1 MSLHRWGIS
10 HLVVAAALA
19 ASPPASSQE
28 NQKSFQNDQELGRTF
43 HVTADALPQPYDTSS
58 VRNPAVVVPRDGA
71 KPKVEDG
78 FTVALFADN
87 LDHPRQMLVLE
98 NGDVLLAE
106 QKSGKVTFLRDTDGD
121 SKADIVSLFAGDFK
135 GPYGLAQL
143 PSGENKGDILVA
155 DTEAIWRVPFKL
167 GGIRPDMS
175 ALSRAE
181 PASKTPK
188 DARKPIEPADH
199 LPVTDEGV
207 FGAAEGHSTRS
218 LAIDPLD
225 GSMYVG
231 VGSMGNIAV
240 EPKVKATIQKFD
252 ASGDVQST
260 FASGTRNP
268 IGLSIHPKTGKLWA
282 VVQERDGLGNRLVP
296 DYLTEV
302 SQGDFF
308 GWPYSYTGT
317 NPQPGFAKRAPDKV
331 KQASRPS
338 VLFEAHS
345 APMDF
350 AWIPDSWPEDMR
362 GSAVVA
368 LKGSWNR
375 EDPTGY
381 KVVIAHF
388 EGGKPTGEYTNLVTG
403 FWVRGKN
410 RAEVWGRPADVAF
423 LPDGG
428 LLIADDSGGTIWK
441 IKPQKDD

>member
-1 MSLHRWGIS
+1 MSS
-10 HLVVAAALA
+10 
-19 ASPPASSQE
+19 
-28 NQKSFQNDQELGRTF
+28 
-43 HVTADALPQPYDTSS
+43 
-58 VRNPAVVVPRDGA
+58 
-71 KPKVEDG
+71 
-78 FTVALFADN
+78 
-87 LDHPRQMLVLE
+87 
-98 NGDVLLAE
+98 
-106 QKSGKVTFLRDTDGD
+106 
-121 SKADIVSLFAGDFK
+121 
-135 GPYGLAQL
+135 
-143 PSGENKGDILVA
+143 
-155 DTEAIWRVPFKL
+155 
-167 GGIRPDMS
+167 
-175 ALSRAE
+175 LSRAE

-188 DARKPIEPADH
+188 DAREPIEPADH

-207 FGAAEGHSTRS
+207 FGPAEGHSTRS
-218 LAIDPLD
+218 LVIDPKD

-268 IGLSIHPKTGKLWA
+268 IGLSIHPSSGKLWA

-296 DYLTEV
+296 DYLTEIN
-302 SQGDFF
+302 QGDFF

-317 NPQPGFAKRAPDKV
+317 NPQPGFSQRAPDKV
-331 KQASRPS
+331 KQAERPA

-381 KVVIAHF
+381 KVVVAHF
-388 EGGKPTGEYTNLVTG
+388 EDGKPTGEYTNFVTG

-441 IKPQKDD
+441 VKPRKGG